1 MHDSDDMDMTR
12 PIPIPAG
19 VGAGPAAPRAAAPAG
34 SHGGGTDAGR
44 PHSMQVR
51 NVYKSFGDSH
61 ILQGMNLDF
70 ADNAITTILGPSGT
84 GKSVL
89 IKHLVGLLAPDA
101 GDVLI
106 FGQDIWK
113 ISEAERYEL
122 RKRFGVLFQ
131 DGALFGSMNIFDNT
145 AFPLRKHSNL
155 PEKEVKEIVMER
167 LQEVGLEKAV
177 KKRPNEVSGG
187 MRKRA
192 GFARALV
199 LNPDIV
205 MFDEPDSGLDPVRT
219 SLLNDLILQMHAE
232 HKGTYMLVTHDIRT
246 ARKVSDYVG
255 LIWKGQVVHYG
266 EARAA
271 FASQDP
277 FVRQFLSGESAG
289 PLGMD

>member
-1 MHDSDDMDMTR
+1 MMTR
-12 PIPIPAG
+12 PAVFSESMANEETPM
-19 VGAGPAAPRAAAPAG
+19 VAAPAG
-34 SHGGGTDAGR
+34 PRA
-44 PHSMQVR
+44 HSMQVR
-51 NVYKSFGDSH
+51 NVHKSFGDTPVLS
-61 ILQGMNLDF
+61 GMNLDF
-70 ADNAITTILGPSGT
+70 SDDAITTILGPSGT

-89 IKHLVGLLAPDA
+89 IKHLVGLLEPDA

-106 FGQDIWK
+106 FGRDIWR
-113 ISEAERYEL
+113 IRESQRYEL

-145 AFPLRKHSNL
+145 AFPLRKHTDYRESDIA
-155 PEKEVKEIVMER
+155 EMVMER
-167 LQEVGLEKAV
+167 LNEVGLEKSV
-177 KKRPNEVSGG
+177 DKRPSEISGG

-219 SLLNDLILQMHAE
+219 SLLNDLILQMHE
-232 HKGTYMLVTHDIRT
+232 EYKGTYLVVTHDIRT

-255 LIWKGQVVHYG
+255 LIWKGQVVYYG
-266 EARAA
+266 EAEGA
-271 FASQDP
+271 FGSEDP
-277 FVRQFLSGESAG
+277 FVKQFLSGDSAG